1 MEEKVNG
8 NVASWTYRQEK
19 HQANGKKRVFAGVPV
34 AYVVA
39 GTLHFREM
47 GRIVTSELKLQRDLL
62 SCFRVANSFL
72 SHRCQIQRAVQWRQ
86 ASKADATALQT
97 LITCSSAGLVQRDE
111 DKKSLDRRYSW
122 RLDVSL
128 IPQFRPK

>member
-72 SHRCQIQRAVQWRQ
+72 SHRTIFTVLPPLRSHQSNEFPAKFLYCCQWVHGGIVA
-86 ASKADATALQT
+86 
-97 LITCSSAGLVQRDE
+97 
-111 DKKSLDRRYSW
+111 
-122 RLDVSL
+122 
-128 IPQFRPK
+128 

>member
-72 SHRCQIQRAVQWRQ
+72 SHRVSNKCAAEANPRKNR
-86 ASKADATALQT
+86 
-97 LITCSSAGLVQRDE
+97 TCAPGL
-111 DKKSLDRRYSW
+111 
-122 RLDVSL
+122 
-128 IPQFRPK
+128 